1 VRRRKMNMRMGKRV
15 KSVII
20 ITLLGC
26 LICIVSAFVIAWLGE
41 SFAKPEYVLANET
54 KDETEAVP
62 EETTEME
69 VKSTGAILPQWLFY
83 QSVGSDALGDEKTYL
98 DVLINRWT
106 KGELSDDELSG
117 QLTDYLEKK
126 GISISTMGVQSE
138 ALCVFPSAKELP
150 DYTRMLEESN
160 ENGLYDFIGV
170 YTNGE
175 YDKEGR
181 LICFYWEAGV
191 MGA

>member
-1 VRRRKMNMRMGKRV
+1 MGKRV

-41 SFAKPEYVLANET
+41 SFAEPNYVLANET
-54 KDETEAVP
+54 KDETEFVTEVAP
-62 EETTEME
+62 ESDL
-69 VKSTGAILPQWLFY
+69 KSSGEILPQWLFY
-83 QSVGSDALGDEKTYL
+83 QSVGSDALGGEKTYL
-98 DVLINRWT
+98 DVLVNRWT
-106 KGELSDDELSG
+106 KGELSDNELSG

-150 DYTRMLEESN
+150 DYTRMLGESN

-175 YDKEGR
+175 YDDEGR

-191 MGA
+191 MGS

>member
-1 VRRRKMNMRMGKRV
+1 VRRRKMNMRIGKRV

-41 SFAKPEYVLANET
+41 SLAEPNYVLANET
-54 KDETEAVP
+54 KDSTEVKETEERVQSSQAV
-62 EETTEME
+62 
-69 VKSTGAILPQWLFY
+69 LPQWLFY

-98 DVLINRWT
+98 DVLVNRWT
-106 KGELSDDELSG
+106 KGELSDDELSC
-117 QLTDYLEKK
+117 QLTDYLGKK

-150 DYTRMLEESN
+150 DYTRMLEETN

-191 MGA
+191 MGV

>member
-1 VRRRKMNMRMGKRV
+1 VRRRKMNMRIGKRV
-15 KSVII
+15 KSAII

-41 SFAKPEYVLANET
+41 NFAEPNYVLANET

-62 EETTEME
+62 EETSESQL
-69 VKSTGAILPQWLFY
+69 KSSGAILPQWLFY
-83 QSVGSDALGDEKTYL
+83 QSVGSDALGDEKTYI
-98 DVLINRWT
+98 DVIVNRWT
-106 KGELSDDELSG
+106 KGKLSDDELSV
-117 QLTDYLEKK
+117 QLTEYLEKK
-126 GISISTMGVQSE
+126 GLSISTMGVQSE
-138 ALCVFPSAKELP
+138 ALCVFQSAKELP

-160 ENGLYDFIGV
+160 ENVLYDFIGV